1 MSEIKIPE
9 RHNYEKIT
17 PFRLFVKSN
26 FPFIENTYESLDNY
40 GLYCKVVEY
49 LNQVI
54 AEQNDVSADMI
65 TFTDFVTNYFKNLDV
80 SEEINNKLDEMAET
94 GVLQELLNGQ
104 YEELKTEVNETI
116 ANNNTQQNQKINQ
129 NATNINVLS
138 GRMDTFTHLAQGS
151 TTGDAEL
158 KDIRT
163 MFNGTVAGSAG
174 SAVRAADQLLFDKFK
189 NYVASNNNGIFE
201 IASLVEPY
209 DDLNTF
215 PVNEIGVYG
224 QTVQSA
230 LLNKPT
236 KMNNGFTIMSFNSSP
251 NSQSSC
257 VQFAIDFNG
266 KYFAYRINI
275 SDTWTN
281 WAYTED
287 LSTAITSINNTLN
300 KMTNDFNFLHYM
312 LNYKNELPGTT
323 LTDNSIIDYSNGQV
337 ISSQYTNGYQVTDFI
352 PIKYLDF
359 ISLAYVRGSNLCGG
373 ALYDENKN
381 FIRTIWGT
389 DDWTQPSTDTKSQFN
404 FINTFENAK
413 YLRYNVVIDQFYP
426 KANNYVYVADNILS
440 KSKLNEQ
447 QIFYV
452 GASRNGTNTFKTLKE
467 CTEYIL
473 NNDIFNSKVYVD
485 NGVYDLVEEF
495 TQEYLD
501 SIEQTQNKYIGL
513 LLGNNTHFIFNENAL
528 VKFLYDGTNQR
539 AAEFFSPFNIYGSC
553 TIENANIECTNARY
567 CVHED
572 VGVYAGTKP
581 NQMYVKYLNCNMVHN
596 GATVSTGE
604 HSGYCCIGGG
614 CYKNTI
620 SIIDG
625 GSYKGAW
632 VDGDISYHN
641 YDGTE
646 ASRVVIKNAW
656 LYRKIR
662 LATFSTSIVNCEISG
677 NRYIADPVYNSTY
690 FNVKK
695 WNNIIETN

>member
-1 MSEIKIPE
+1 MSEINIPE
-9 RHNYEKIT
+9 RHNYETIT

-54 AEQNDVSADMI
+54 AEQNKVNADMV

-104 YEELKTEVNETI
+104 YEELRTEVNETI

-129 NATNINVLS
+129 NATDIDVLS

-158 KDIRT
+158 QDIRT

-174 SAVRAADQLLFDKFK
+174 SAVRAADQFLFDKFR
-189 NYVASNNNGIFE
+189 NYVASNKKDIFAL
-201 IASLVEPY
+201 ASLESPY

-215 PVNEIGVYG
+215 PVNEIGIYG
-224 QTVQSA
+224 SAVQTA

-236 KMNNGFTIMSFNSSP
+236 RMTGGFTIISLNYTP
-251 NSQSSC
+251 NSQSGA
-257 VQFAIDFNG
+257 VQMAFDFNG
-266 KYFAYRINI
+266 SCIGYRINL
-275 SDTWTN
+275 SDVWTE
-281 WAYTED
+281 WKYAED
-287 LSTAITSINNTLN
+287 VSTAITSINE
-300 KMTNDFNFLHYM
+300 MTKDFTFLHYM
-312 LNYKNELPGTT
+312 LNYKNELLDTT
-323 LTDNSIIDYSNGQV
+323 LTEDSIIDWATGNV
-337 ISSQYTNGYQVTDFI
+337 VSSQYTTGYQVTDYI
-352 PIKYLDF
+352 PIDYLDF
-359 ISLAYVRGSNLCGG
+359 ISLAFVRGRDLCGG
-373 ALYDENKN
+373 ALYDADKR

-389 DDWTQPSTDTKSQFN
+389 DDWTQPSENMNTSFN
-404 FINTFENAK
+404 FINNFENAK
-413 YLRYNVVIDQFYP
+413 YLRYTVTINSLYP
-426 KANNYVYVADNILS
+426 KANNYVYVANNILS

-452 GASRNGTNTFKTLKE
+452 GANRNGTNTFKTLKE

-473 NNDIFNSKVYVD
+473 NNNIFNSKVYVD
-485 NGVYDLVEEF
+485 AGIYDLVSEYG
-495 TQEYLD
+495 QEYLD
-501 SIEQTQNKYIGL
+501 SIEQSQNRYLGL
-513 LLGNNTHFIFNENAL
+513 HLGNNTHFIFNENAL
-528 VKFLYDGTNQR
+528 VRFNYDGTNQA
-539 AAEFFSPFNIYGSC
+539 AAEYFSPFNIYGSC
-553 TIENANIECTNARY
+553 IIENANIECTNARY

-572 VGVYAGTKP
+572 VGAYAGEKP
-581 NQMYVKYLNCNMVHN
+581 QQMYVKYLNCNMVHN
-596 GATVSTGE
+596 GATVPTGD
-604 HSGYCCIGGG
+604 HSGYTCIGGG

-625 GSYKGAW
+625 GTYKGAW

-641 YDGTE
+641 YNGTE
-646 ASRVVIKNAW
+646 SSRVVIKNAW

-662 LATFSTSIVNCEISG
+662 LAAFSTSIVNCEISG
-677 NRYIADPVYNSTY
+677 NRYTTEPTYNSQY
-690 FNVKK
+690 FKVTK
-695 WNNIIETN
+695 WNNAIQTN